1 MLFYY
6 YMEQK
11 RGEQMDIVFV
21 KELKK
26 YYGLENNLTKALDG
40 VTLEIYKGEFV
51 AIVGRSGSGKT
62 TLLNIIGG
70 LDRPTSGEVYING
83 QSLKSMKDEELTVFR
98 RKHIGFIFQNYNL
111 MPILNVTENITL
123 PLVLDNKKIDNK
135 YFEEVITELNLS
147 KKLTSMPNE
156 LSGGEQQRVA
166 IARALITKPDIIL
179 ADEPTGNLDTKNSED
194 VINLL
199 HISSQKFDQTI
210 VLITHNQIIARG
222 ADRIIEISDGKI
234 IERRKA

>member
-1 MLFYY
+1 
-6 YMEQK
+6 
-11 RGEQMDIVFV
+11 
-21 KELKK
+21 
-26 YYGLENNLTKALDG
+26 
-40 VTLEIYKGEFV
+40 
-51 AIVGRSGSGKT
+51 
-62 TLLNIIGG
+62 
-70 LDRPTSGEVYING
+70 
-83 QSLKSMKDEELTVFR
+83 
-98 RKHIGFIFQNYNL
+98 

>member
-1 MLFYY
+1 
-6 YMEQK
+6 
-11 RGEQMDIVFV
+11 MDIVFV

-51 AIVGRSGSGKT
+51 AIVGRSGRGKT

-179 ADEPTGNLDTKNSED
+179 ADEPT
-194 VINLL
+194 
-199 HISSQKFDQTI
+199 
-210 VLITHNQIIARG
+210 
-222 ADRIIEISDGKI
+222 
-234 IERRKA
+234 

>member
-1 MLFYY
+1 
-6 YMEQK
+6 MEQK

>member
-1 MLFYY
+1 
-6 YMEQK
+6 
-11 RGEQMDIVFV
+11 MDIVFV

-83 QSLKSMKDEELTVFR
+83 QSLKSLKDEELTVFR

-210 VLITHNQIIARG
+210 VLITHNQIIARC

>member
-1 MLFYY
+1 
-6 YMEQK
+6 MEQK

-166 IARALITKPDIIL
+166 IARALMTKPNIIL

>member
-1 MLFYY
+1 
-6 YMEQK
+6 
-11 RGEQMDIVFV
+11 MDIVFV